1 MKPNFED
8 KIMSKKN
15 NTDLQIEVVS
25 KISREEVLNILSD
38 NILKL
43 NKKIQRGQIRDN
55 EKEKIRIQQFKA
67 IVYGCNTFNNILR
80 DEQMDM
86 VLEELESIKSSINKS
101 TAEEIAE
108 DMKVVEETIRKL
120 NDNEGGN

>member
-1 MKPNFED
+1 MGKR
-8 KIMSKKN
+8 N
-15 NTDLQIEVVS
+15 NKELQIEVVS

-38 NILKL
+38 NILKM

-67 IVYGCNTFNNILR
+67 IVYGCNTFNNILK

-86 VLEELESIKSSINKS
+86 ILEELESIKSSINQS
-101 TAEEIAE
+101 TKEEIAE
-108 DMKVVEETIRKL
+108 DMKVVEEAIKKL
-120 NDNEGGN
+120 NEDGD

>member
-1 MKPNFED
+1 MKPIFED
-8 KIMSKKN
+8 KIMSKRK

>member
-1 MKPNFED
+1 MT
-8 KIMSKKN
+8 KKN
-15 NTDLQIEVVS
+15 KNDLQIEVLS
-25 KISREEVLNILSD
+25 KMSREEVLNILSD
-38 NILKL
+38 NILKM

-67 IVYGCNTFNNILR
+67 IVYGCNTFNNILK

-86 VLEELESIKSSINKS
+86 VLEELQSIKQSINKS

-108 DMKVVEETIRKL
+108 DMKVVEDTIRKL
-120 NDNEGGN
+120 NEDGGN

>member
-1 MKPNFED
+1 
-8 KIMSKKN
+8 
-15 NTDLQIEVVS
+15 
-25 KISREEVLNILSD
+25 
-38 NILKL
+38 
-43 NKKIQRGQIRDN
+43 
-55 EKEKIRIQQFKA
+55 
-67 IVYGCNTFNNILR
+67 
-80 DEQMDM
+80 M